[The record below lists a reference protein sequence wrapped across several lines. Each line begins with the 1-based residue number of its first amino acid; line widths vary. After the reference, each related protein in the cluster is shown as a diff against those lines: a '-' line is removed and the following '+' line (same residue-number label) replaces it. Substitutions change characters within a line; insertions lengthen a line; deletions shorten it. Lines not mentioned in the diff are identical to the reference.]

1 MPGSG
6 TLNLKNGVIHSVV
19 AQVTWIS
26 SPGRFLIG
34 WGSFLE
40 GESLLSQ
47 DERKEKMDEDD
58 ISTKHGSIT
67 ADVEGV
73 YVRRL
78 LISASYLED
87 QHCDGNTHKHPGGQ

>member
-1 MPGSG
+1 MRM
-6 TLNLKNGVIHSVV
+6 V
-19 AQVTWIS
+19 
-26 SPGRFLIG
+26 
-34 WGSFLE
+34 LE
-40 GESLLSQ
+40 
-47 DERKEKMDEDD
+47 DRKYA
-58 ISTKHGSIT
+58 SIT